1 MALEFKD
8 RVKDQTATTGTG
20 TLTIDGIAPTGYRTI
35 TSAYTDGATI
45 RFTVL
50 SSDLTE
56 WEVGMGVWTAT
67 GATLTRATVFA
78 NSLGDTSNVNFSAGD
93 KIVFTGPMADD
104 MSFDTTATAAPANGW
119 YRYSTDLMR
128 TPNRCWV
135 DDTMLVGT
143 SSASVQGLFTIDTYN
158 VNGLCLLMTT
168 SVTDSAAKAGMIG
181 VRHYLSATEQ
191 PILLVRGQSTSG
203 TNLVQ
208 VGGGSGSFNAATQ
221 IEFLTATD
229 AITTTGTVQ
238 MRILYGAGGRTVD
251 ISGSATNPTI
261 AASAGSLALASAVV
275 AASSVKSTSATAGI
289 GYDTG
294 AGGAQTQGTSRV
306 TGVTLNTVSGSITL
320 FSEAGSATPQT
331 FTVTNSAVA
340 ATDTIILSQK
350 AGTTDLYHLLV
361 TAVAAGSFN
370 ITVFTTEG
378 TTTEAPVINFNV
390 IKGVAA

>member
-1 MALEFKD
+1 MAIEFKD

-78 NSLGDTSNVNFSAGD
+78 SSNAGSLVDFSAGD

-119 YRYSTDLMR
+119 YRFSTDLVR

-143 SSASVQGLFTIDTYN
+143 SSASAQGLFAIDTYN
-158 VNGLCLLMTT
+158 TNGLCLLMTT
-168 SVTDSAAKAGMIG
+168 SVTDAVAKAGMIG

-191 PILLVRGQSTSG
+191 PILLVRGASSNG
-203 TNLVQ
+203 INLVQ

-306 TGVTLNTVSGSITL
+306 TGVTLSTVSGSITL

-340 ATDTIILSQK
+340 ATDTIILSQQS
-350 AGTTDLYHLLV
+350 GTDLYHLLV

-370 ITVFTTEG
+370 ITVFTTGG